1 MSETP
6 KNLPID
12 IPHAQSPQSLGG
24 QARAKSLSK
33 EDRREIARKAALAR
47 HARQQLVEGDLPKA
61 RSEGVLPIGDV
72 KVDVYVLWD
81 RRRLVSKRA
90 MARALGLQSDGGNA
104 FLKTLSGKT
113 IGSIIPNSLWEK
125 INNPIVF
132 KPLTGDPAHG
142 YEATVLI
149 EVCDA
154 LMDGRTDLL
163 PNQMF
168 LARQAEVIVRAAA
181 KIGIIALIDEATG
194 FIEDKRREEYR
205 TLWQQFVRDEFRQ
218 WEEAE
223 FPDDIFDMM
232 YKIYGLKRINPNS
245 TKHPKFFAKFIRKYI
260 YIPLANSNGAI
271 LEQLE
276 EKNPVVYANGG
287 RRYKLF
293 QFLSDEIG
301 VPALRQHVWQVVGI
315 GRSVRTKDQF
325 ERSFYSAFPDA
336 IPRKQDRQLFLFDDL
351 N

>member
-1 MSETP
+1 MASR
-6 KNLPID
+6 K
-12 IPHAQSPQSLGG
+12 SPQSLGG
-24 QARAKSLSK
+24 KARADKLPA
-33 EDRREIARKAALAR
+33 DLRAEIARNAALAR
-47 HARQQLVEGDLPKA
+47 HAPKLDPDTGLPMA

-72 KVDVYVLWD
+72 NIDVYVLWD

-90 MARALGLQSDGGNA
+90 MAKALGLKSEGGNA

-113 IGSIIPNSLWEK
+113 IGSIIPEELWEK
-125 INNPIVF
+125 INNHIEF
-132 KPLTGDPAHG
+132 KPLIGDPGHG

-154 LMDGRTDLL
+154 LIEGRDKLL
-163 PNQMF
+163 PSQKF
-168 LARQAEVIVRAAA
+168 LARQAEIIMRSAA

-205 TLWQQFVRDEFRQ
+205 ALWQEFIRDEFRQ

-232 YKIYGLKRINPNS
+232 YKLYGLKRINPNS
-245 TKHPKFFAKFIRKYI
+245 TRHPRFFSKFLRKYI
-260 YIPLANSNGAI
+260 YVPLANSNGAI

-287 RRYKLF
+287 RRFKLF
-293 QFLSDEIG
+293 QFLSDEVG
-301 VPALRQHVWQVVGI
+301 LPALRQHMWQVVGI
-315 GRSVRTKDQF
+315 GRSVKTKEQF
-325 ERSFYSAFPDA
+325 ERSFYSAFPEA
-336 IPRKQDRQLFLFDDL
+336 IPRKGDDQLSLFDD
-351 N
+351 

>member
-1 MSETP
+1 MSGKIEP
-6 KNLPID
+6 VV
-12 IPHAQSPQSLGG
+12 SPQSLGG
-24 QARAKSLSK
+24 KARANALSPD
-33 EDRREIARKAALAR
+33 ERRDIARKAALAR
-47 HARQQLVEGDLPKA
+47 HARTELEGGLPKA
-61 RSEGVLPIGDV
+61 RSEGVLPVGDV
-72 KVDVYVLWD
+72 KIDVYVLWD

-90 MARALGLQSDGGNA
+90 MARALGLKSEGGNA

-125 INNPIVF
+125 ID
-132 KPLTGDPAHG
+132 KPLIFSPLAGDPAHG

-154 LMDGRTDLL
+154 LIEGRDILL
-163 PNQMF
+163 PNQRF
-168 LARQAEVIVRAAA
+168 LARQAEIIVRAAA

-194 FIEDKRREEYR
+194 FIDDKRREEYR
-205 TLWQQFVRDEFRQ
+205 ALWQEFIRDEFRQ

-232 YKIYGLKRINPNS
+232 YKLYGLKRINPNS
-245 TKHPKFFAKFIRKYI
+245 TRHPKFFSKFLRKYI
-260 YIPLANSNGAI
+260 YVPLASSNGAI

-301 VPALRQHVWQVVGI
+301 LPALRQHMWQVVGI
-315 GRSVRTKDQF
+315 GRSVRTREQF
-325 ERSFYSAFPDA
+325 DKAFYSAFPDA
-336 IPRKQDRQLFLFDDL
+336 MPRKQDRQLFLFDDL
-351 N
+351 E